1 MSLGVFALILT
12 IAAGFF
18 LTGSAF
24 FVGHTLMSKT
34 KNEITKKL
42 IYDVIMTIGF
52 MVIGRIT
59 IAAIGIKIFQ
69 S

>member
-1 MSLGVFALILT
+1 
-12 IAAGFF
+12 
-18 LTGSAF
+18 
-24 FVGHTLMSKT
+24 MSKT